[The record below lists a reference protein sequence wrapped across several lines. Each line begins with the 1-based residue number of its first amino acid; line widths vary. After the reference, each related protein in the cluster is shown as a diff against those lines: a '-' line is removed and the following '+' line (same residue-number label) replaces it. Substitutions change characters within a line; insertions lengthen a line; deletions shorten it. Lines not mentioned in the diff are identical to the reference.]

1 MVNVIITIVIRKFV
15 KSIPYNS
22 LTIDKLYC
30 D

>member
-1 MVNVIITIVIRKFV
+1 MVNVVITGVIWKFV